1 MVTAITIVKTA
12 MQELGALGLNEAP
25 SDDEAQSGFE
35 ALNDLIS
42 QNNSESTVIYS
53 VANSTYPFISGQA
66 SYTFG
71 AGGVTS
77 SNRFDVLFKAFIK
90 DSNGVEY
97 PLEVINYDKYSDI
110 SIKSLDSTFPFA
122 VYDDGGYPV
131 RTLTMYPVPSDS
143 SYSLVL
149 WYGKVIPALTGL
161 TDILDAPSEYD
172 RYYKTNLAIE
182 LAARLG
188 REPSSSL
195 VARANDSKLIVERS
209 NYRPLEMTLPN
220 MGDNRS
226 GVRLGEYLGA
236 MF

>member
-25 SDDEAQSGFE
+25 SDDEAQSAFE
-35 ALNDLIS
+35 ALNDLIN
-42 QNNSESTVIYS
+42 QNNSETTVIYS
-53 VANSTYPFISGQA
+53 VANTTYSFVSGQA
-66 SYTFG
+66 DYTFG
-71 AGGVTS
+71 VGGSTS
-77 SNRFDVLFKAFIK
+77 TSRFDILFKAFIK

-97 PLEVINYDKYSDI
+97 PLEIINYDKYSDI
-110 SIKSLDSTFPFA
+110 SIKSLNSTFPFA
-122 VYDDGGYPV
+122 VYDDSGYPV

-149 WYGKVIPALTGL
+149 WYGKVIPALTDL

-182 LAARLG
+182 LASRLG
-188 REPSSSL
+188 REPSPSL
-195 VARANDSKLIVERS
+195 VARANDSKLIIERS
-209 NYRPLEMTLPN
+209 NYKPLEMSMPN
-220 MGDNRS
+220 MGGNRG